1 MNSSGT
7 MRGPAMVAGL
17 SLFAMAVLGGLA
29 NFGVLENVVT
39 EGDAER
45 TAQAIRD
52 SEGLFRYAVLGL
64 TLVAILDVIVAK
76 ALLDFFKPVH
86 EGVATLA
93 AWLRLAYAGVFLV
106 AIGQLAGALP
116 LAGDPWPAGAYTP
129 EQFHAEALLK
139 INGFHDLWHAGL
151 TFFGLHLLLLGYL
164 AYRWARVVGVLLG
177 IAGLGYLVD
186 SFGAVLGHTPDAA
199 VFTFVG
205 EVVLMLW
212 LLVKGRNIIPSS
224 VAVAS

>member
-7 MRGPAMVAGL
+7 MRGPALVAGL
-17 SLFAMAVLGGLA
+17 SLFAMAVL
-29 NFGVLENVVT
+29 EN
-39 EGDAER
+39 
-45 TAQAIRD
+45 
-52 SEGLFRYAVLGL
+52 
-64 TLVAILDVIVAK
+64 LV
-76 ALLDFFKPVH
+76 
-86 EGVATLA
+86 
-93 AWLRLAYAGVFLV
+93 
-106 AIGQLAGALP
+106 
-116 LAGDPWPAGAYTP
+116 
-129 EQFHAEALLK
+129 
-139 INGFHDLWHAGL
+139 

-212 LLVKGRNIIPSS
+212 LLVKGRNITPSS
-224 VAVAS
+224 MAMAA